1 MATTAMRTTSQAATL
16 DRPLKYDEV
25 LKFPKIHPRP
35 DPVHKMQALEWHGNK
50 DVRVVTRPRPMI
62 TDPDD
67 AIIHITTTTVCGSD
81 LHLYHNEF
89 AGLEQGDV
97 LGHECM
103 GIVEAVGE
111 NVKDLKVGTRVV
123 VSAVIAD
130 GKCYFCKKKQYSL
143 CDTTNPNNALEGTY
157 GCRLSGIF
165 GYSHLLGGFDGG
177 QAEYIRVPYAEI
189 NCLPVPSSLPDE
201 KVLFLS
207 DIACTGW
214 HANELSEVS
223 EGDTVAVWGCGPVG
237 LMAAAWAKFRGAERV
252 ISIDTIPYRLQ
263 LAKKHLGVEVINAT
277 ETDVVKKLHELI
289 PGGPSVCIEAVG
301 FRYAQGVLHAAQRS
315 LRLETDTPEILT
327 QAILACRKGGRLACV
342 GDYYSLANNFPIGAL
357 MEKFITFRGSQVFVQ
372 KYWKELLGY
381 IESGRFDPT
390 FVVTHTLPFE
400 QMAHAYKM
408 FDEKADNCLKILVKT
423 NYSGG
428 STSGGK

>member
-1 MATTAMRTTSQAATL
+1 MASTATRTTSQAATL
-16 DRPLKYDEV
+16 DRPLNYEEV
-25 LKFPKIHPRP
+25 LKFPKVKPLP

-67 AIIHITTTTVCGSD
+67 AIIHITSTTVCGSD

-89 AGLEQGDV
+89 AGLEKGDV

-103 GIVEAVGE
+103 GIVEAVGD
-111 NVKDLKVGTRVV
+111 NVKNLKVGTRVV

-130 GKCYFCKKKQYSL
+130 GKCYFCKRKQFSL
-143 CDTTNPNNALEGTY
+143 CDTTNPDKGLEATY

-177 QAEYIRVPYAEI
+177 QAEYIRVPYAEV
-189 NCLPVPSSLPDE
+189 NTLPVPSSLSDE

-223 EGDTVAVWGCGPVG
+223 QGDTVAIWGCGPVG

-252 ISIDTIPYRLQ
+252 ISIDKIPYRLQ
-263 LAKKHLGVEVINAT
+263 VAQKCLGVEVINAS
-277 ETDVVKKLHELI
+277 ESDVLKTLHALI
-289 PGGPSVCIEAVG
+289 PGGPDVCIEAAG
-301 FRYAQGVLHAAQRS
+301 FRYAQGVLHSAQRT

-327 QAILACRKGGRLACV
+327 QAILACRKGGRMAVV
-342 GDYYSLANNFPIGAL
+342 GDYYNLANNFPIGAL
-357 MEKFITFRGSQVFVQ
+357 MEKSITFRGGQVFVQ

-390 FVVTHTLPFE
+390 FVITHTLPFE
-400 QMAHAYKM
+400 EMARAYKI
-408 FDEKADNCLKILVKT
+408 FDEKEDNSLKIFLKT
-423 NYSGG
+423 NYSA